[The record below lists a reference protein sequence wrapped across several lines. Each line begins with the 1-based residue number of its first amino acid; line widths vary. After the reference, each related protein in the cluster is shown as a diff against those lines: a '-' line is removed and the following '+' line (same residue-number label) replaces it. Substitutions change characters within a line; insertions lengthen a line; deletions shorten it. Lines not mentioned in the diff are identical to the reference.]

1 MEKQTPS
8 RHRHQTL
15 ALVLLTAILLSC
27 GLTWWLHTPSGHAAG
42 FYLEKT
48 RYRLFSP
55 YYLPDPLEN
64 GRSDVFGLRFEE
76 EGDLEK
82 AKQFMP
88 EMMVPGYIPEG
99 WAFQNLEIVKA
110 LNGKMTAE
118 YSYQNHENHLFSI
131 NEIMSES
138 DEGFRYF
145 QEGEPTQLKKR
156 KVNRLFDPVTEIL
169 SLEFYQEQLMVIISG
184 EIDEENLKMI
194 ADDMK

>member
-1 MEKQTPS
+1 MKPHTSS
-8 RHRHQTL
+8 RRRSRTL

-27 GLTWWLHTPSGHAAG
+27 GLTWWLHTPSGQAAG

-99 WAFQNLEIVKA
+99 WAFQNLEIVKW
-110 LNGKMTAE
+110 LNGKTTLKLS
-118 YSYQNHENHLFSI
+118 YSYDKTQMISI
-131 NEIMSES
+131 NEILAS
-138 DEGFRYF
+138 DHEVIKFF
-145 QEGEPTQLKKR
+145 QEGETIQLLNR
-156 KVNRLFDPVTEIL
+156 KVNRLFDPVTETL